1 MVLSSEAIY
10 QAFWHDDT
18 RRGFLHSHSYTGNP
32 LACRAALATLDIFES
47 DDVLN
52 ANRKLSATITQRLR
66 CIAVH
71 PRVRHFRNRGMIW
84 AADVDTDMP
93 DFNRRFF
100 ANALQRGLLMRPIG
114 NTLYLMPPYVLTESQ
129 AEWMAEQA
137 LGALN
142 ETLANAT

>member
-1 MVLSSEAIY
+1 
-10 QAFWHDDT
+10 
-18 RRGFLHSHSYTGNP
+18 
-32 LACRAALATLDIFES
+32 
-47 DDVLN
+47 
-52 ANRKLSATITQRLR
+52 
-66 CIAVH
+66 
-71 PRVRHFRNRGMIW
+71 MIW